1 MDARI
6 GGRVCEEMT
15 NRLRGRG
22 GEMDGELLKEWATAE
37 RGCGGGSGVGV
48 LSKSNRHIFS
58 FVRDIIYPNPL

>member
-1 MDARI
+1 
-6 GGRVCEEMT
+6 MT

-22 GEMDGELLKEWATAE
+22 GEMDGEVLKEWATAE

-48 LSKSNRHIFS
+48 LSKFNRHIFS